1 MDTVHIYKQKLAS
14 IINDGQAFQEAASPL
29 WAELV
34 PLITKEVL
42 YDAHTS
48 CQSYAN
54 IFNTNNLNA
63 QARPLKTMERI
74 VVKSQATRPDVPFK
88 VNSDLCALRFE
99 TYDVTEIKHIMEV
112 LRKKVEEEQG
122 VFYIRNSIEDGE
134 GKLTDIIQYAFAFI
148 PHIGYVVELQVGHPF
163 AVYTFTVDSI
173 IRDKRL
179 AGASVDGIV
188 DLWDNGFYGYV
199 KSLILNKQTPFSIA
213 DVTNIYPTKSEMVN
227 DAQLM
232 NILNTIAH
240 KHNA

>member
-14 IINDGQAFQEAASPL
+14 IINDGQAFQDAASPL

-34 PLITKEVL
+34 PLITEEVL
-42 YDAHTS
+42 HDAHITCQHYADVISTS
-48 CQSYAN
+48 
-54 IFNTNNLNA
+54 NLNA

-74 VVKSQATRPDVPFK
+74 ATKSQGTRPDVPFK

-122 VFYIRNSIEDGE
+122 FFYIRNSIEDGE
-134 GKLTDIIQYAFAFI
+134 GNLTDIIQYAFAFI
-148 PHIGYVVELQVGHPF
+148 PRIGHIVELQVGHPF

-179 AGASVDGIV
+179 ACASLDGIV

-199 KSLILNKQTPFSIA
+199 KSLILNKQTPFSLT

-232 NILNTIAH
+232 IIMNAIAR